1 MNLEETIKYNGR
13 LKIVTTNGNC
23 KIGIIKNIEYSEEL
37 NEQVITFIAVDDE
50 YQFHKS
56 EIESIEKV

>member
-1 MNLEETIKYNGR
+1 MTLDEALKYNGR

-23 KIGIIKNIEYSEEL
+23 KIGTIKSIDYSEER
-37 NEQVITFIAVDDE
+37 NEQVITFVAADDE
-50 YQFHKS
+50 YHFYEN